1 MNTLSRQ
8 TAIAVARFQIILGLL
23 LFLPAGG
30 LDFWQGWV
38 FWALFAIATASSTA
52 YFLRHDP
59 RLIERR
65 KRAGPLA
72 EQRQSQKR
80 IMVAAMAFSLALM
93 VVPGLDHRWLWSNVS
108 VPLVLLSDVAVALG
122 YLIVFLT
129 LKENSFAAS
138 TVTVEADQRVISTGL
153 YAQIRH
159 PMYTGG
165 SAMILATPLALGS
178 YWGLL
183 PAAALVATI
192 VVRLLDEER
201 FLLTDLNGYDAYCAR
216 VRYRLLPGIW

>member
-1 MNTLSRQ
+1 MDQLFRQ
-8 TAIAVARFQIILGLL
+8 TAIALARFQVILGGL
-23 LFLPAGG
+23 LFLSAGG
-30 LDFWQGWV
+30 LGFWQGWV
-38 FWALFAIATASSTA
+38 YWALFAIATGASTA

-65 KRAGPLA
+65 RRAGPFA
-72 EQRQSQKR
+72 ERRQRQKH
-80 IMVAAMAFSLALM
+80 IMVAAMVFSAGLI
-93 VVPGLDHRWLWSNVS
+93 VVPGLDHRWLWSTVP
-108 VPLVLLSDVAVALG
+108 VPLVLLADLAVALG

-138 TVTVEADQRVISTGL
+138 TVTVEAEQKVISTGL

-201 FLLTDLNGYDAYCAR
+201 FLLTDLNSYDTYCAR